1 MKIEELIKVV
11 FTNVL
16 SNKFRVFLTMLGI
29 IVGSATL
36 VVVLGIGNGSTK
48 SVEEQFSNL
57 NVNMITIMQGRG
69 RGSAKIDEE
78 DIEYIKDKTEYLN
91 AITSLTMTN
100 VTSVYNDLEFSG
112 SAFGIKEDFFG
123 INNLE
128 IKYGK
133 EFEEDDNDKRR
144 KKVIIGSEVAKELFE
159 DEYAIGE
166 YIKINSKRYEVIG
179 VLEESGMMLV
189 KGSADESIFVPE
201 QTLKSYVGGKFNSSS
216 IMAFANNLD
225 EVEDLKLELTDILDV
240 RLGEGK
246 YMMFDVGSSLTTAK
260 ESVTMVSMM
269 LASVAVIVL
278 MVGGIGIM
286 NVLFVS
292 VKERTK
298 EIGIFKALGT
308 KKKEI
313 LLIFLIESLIISV
326 LGAFVGILI
335 TILLLPIITSFG
347 VLVIPT
353 SSTYI
358 LAIMFSLVTGAVFGL
373 YPAYQ
378 ASNLKPIDALRYE

>member
-1 MKIEELIKVV
+1 VKIEELIKVV